1 MPLYLSPQY
10 ILEQLAI
17 GLSTGA
23 VYAVVALGFNLI
35 FGILN
40 VLNLAY
46 GATMMVG
53 AYGLLLGLYIGIGNF
68 WLAAA
73 FGVLLAVLTGLL
85 VERVAVRPLGANWW
99 NIKVATI
106 GFAMFLENFVTRL
119 TDGRQQPFPRPFE
132 IEYYSVLDLFEIAN
146 IQLLLFALALG
157 LMVGMLL
164 FLRYTKL
171 GNAIRVTAQ
180 SPDLAQCLG
189 IDVKRVTI
197 ATFAVSGVLA
207 GFGGI
212 LNATTFSSVYPFVG
226 QALGL
231 KAIVILIV
239 AGLGNTRGC
248 LVVGMMLGILESL
261 AVGLGGSTYRDLI
274 AYGGMVIVLILW
286 PHGLFGEVG
295 RVGRVV

>member
-1 MPLYLSPQY
+1 MHLPLPY

-17 GLSTGA
+17 GISTGA
-23 VYAVVALGFNLI
+23 LYAVVALGFNLI

-53 AYGLLLGLYIGIGNF
+53 AYGLLLAFYIGIGDF

-73 FGVLLAVLTGLL
+73 LGVLFAVLTGLL
-85 VERVAVRPLGANWW
+85 VERVAVRPLRGNWW

-119 TDGRQQPFPRPFE
+119 TDGRQQAFPRPFE
-132 IEYYSVLDLFEIAN
+132 IKYYSIMGLFEIAN
-146 IQLLLFALALG
+146 IQVLLLLFALG
-157 LMVGMLL
+157 LMVSMLL

-180 SPDLAQCLG
+180 SPEIAQCLG

-197 ATFAVSGVLA
+197 ATFAVSGILA

-212 LNATTFSSVYPFVG
+212 LNAATFSSVYPFVG

-248 LVVGMMLGILESL
+248 LVVGVILGILESL
-261 AVGLGGSTYRDLI
+261 AVGMGGSTYRDLV
-274 AYGGMVIVLILW
+274 AYGGMVAILILK

-295 RVGRVV
+295 RIGRVV